1 MKTRQEIKSI
11 AKEIVRTKYGQ
22 ALLPGLLLMLIS
34 YAATVVIVGPIL
46 VIPLSVGAALVYLK
60 LWNGENTDVG
70 TMFTSA
76 FNENYLRKLGS
87 MLLVGLYTWLWS
99 LLLIVP
105 GIIKGLSYSMT
116 RFILA
121 KHPNVTAQDAIRLS
135 MRMTNGHKMEMFV
148 LGLSF
153 IGWELL
159 SGLTF
164 GLLAIFYVQPY
175 MDVTYAGYFEELEA
189 ECLRE
194 GKVDASELNP
204 IA

>member
-11 AKEIVRTKYGQ
+11 AKEIVRTRYGQ
-22 ALLPGLLLMLIS
+22 ALLPGLLLTLIS
-34 YAATVVIVGPIL
+34 AAAAAVIVGPIL
-46 VIPLSVGAALVYLK
+46 VIPLSVGAALVYIR
-60 LWNGENTDVG
+60 LWNGENTDIG

-76 FNENYLRKLGS
+76 FNENYLRKLGA

-116 RFILA
+116 RYILA

-135 MRMTNGHKMEMFV
+135 MRMTDGHKMELFV
-148 LGLSF
+148 LELSF
-153 IGWELL
+153 IGWQLL
-159 SGLTF
+159 GGLTF
-164 GLLAIFYVQPY
+164 GLLTLFYVEPY
-175 MDVTYAGYFEELEA
+175 MEVTHAGYFEELEA

-194 GKVDASELNP
+194 GRVDASELDP